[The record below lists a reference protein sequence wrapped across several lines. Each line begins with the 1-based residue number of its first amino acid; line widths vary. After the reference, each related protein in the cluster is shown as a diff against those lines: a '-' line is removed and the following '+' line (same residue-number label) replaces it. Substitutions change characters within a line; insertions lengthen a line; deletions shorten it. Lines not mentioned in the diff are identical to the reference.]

1 MTTGSALSGVELLV
15 DGRLANLDDWN
26 RDVAVALAAKEG
38 LELNGDHWE
47 VIDTMRDYYREYGV
61 SPVKKLLKRSLA
73 RKTGSPRFDDE
84 HLRKLFP
91 NDVLIQGSRIA
102 GVPVPHLDVELD
114 HATGSGTAAS
124 SAATSHFT
132 DSFEFQGR
140 QYPVTQLGN
149 LVDLHLWNEQ
159 VAGYMAQKEGI
170 ELTDDHWQV
179 LHFLRKFY
187 FEFGISPMVKILQ
200 KHIAEE
206 LGPEKASREW
216 LYRLFPQGPSRQGS
230 RIAGLPEPQ
239 GCIDM

>member
-1 MTTGSALSGVELLV
+1 MTTRSALSGVELLA

-26 RDVAVALAAKEG
+26 RDVAAALAAKDG
-38 LELNGDHWE
+38 LELTDDHWK
-47 VIDTMRDYYREYGV
+47 VIDAMRDYYRQFGV
-61 SPVKKLLKRSLA
+61 SPVKKLLKRNLA
-73 RKTGSPRFDDE
+73 QNTGSPRLDDAY
-84 HLRKLFP
+84 LRQLFP
-91 NDVLIQGSRIA
+91 NDVLFQGSRIA
-102 GVPVPHLDVELD
+102 GIPVPHLDVELE
-114 HATGSGTAAS
+114 HATWSGTAAS
-124 SAATSHFT
+124 SSDTSHFT
-132 DSFEFQGR
+132 DTFEFQGK
-140 QYPVTQLGN
+140 QYPVTRLGN

-159 VAGYMAQKEGI
+159 VAEHMAQKEGI

-206 LGPEKASREW
+206 LGPEKASKEW

-239 GCIDM
+239 GCIDV

>member
-1 MTTGSALSGVELLV
+1 MKRGTVLSGIELLA

-26 RDVAVALAAKEG
+26 RDVASELAARDG
-38 LELNGDHWE
+38 LELNDDHWK
-47 VIDTMRDYYREYGV
+47 VIDTMRSYYQEFGV

-73 RKTGSPRFDDE
+73 QNSGSTRFDDQRLQE
-84 HLRKLFP
+84 LFP
-91 NDVLIQGSRIA
+91 NDVLVQGSRIA
-102 GVPVPHLDVELD
+102 GIPLPHLDVELD
-114 HATGSGTAAS
+114 HTTWSAKAAPAS
-124 SAATSHFT
+124 SASHFT
-132 DSFEFQGR
+132 GSFEFQGK

-149 LVDLHLWNEQ
+149 LIDLHLWNEQ
-159 VAGYMAQKEGI
+159 VAEHMAKKEGI
-170 ELTDDHWQV
+170 ELGDDHWQV

-187 FEFGISPMVKILQ
+187 FEYGISPMVKILQ

-216 LYRLFPQGPSRQGS
+216 LYRLFPGGPSRQGS